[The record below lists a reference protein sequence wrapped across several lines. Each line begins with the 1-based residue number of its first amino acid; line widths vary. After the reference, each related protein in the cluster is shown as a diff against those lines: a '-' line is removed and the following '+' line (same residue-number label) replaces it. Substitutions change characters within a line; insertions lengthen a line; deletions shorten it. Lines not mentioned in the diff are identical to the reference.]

1 MKRFHRTS
9 PIACAFFYKFSAIHR
24 RKVARATRSLE
35 ITGSSVGV
43 LGEEAYALAAGGL
56 SGQAMPLPGRER
68 RSFQGRCT
76 HPSGRAALARHT
88 PVPVLGYGQFP
99 VGQGE
104 RQFPVTVVP
113 QTCSYCHSS
122 LSTCTARA
130 WLCRG
135 PPLNTIILSLS
146 PSPAWH
152 GGGTAG
158 AGGVGCAV
166 ARLAASART
175 TLSSARTSHRPR
187 SLVTLMA
194 KRFSTPRTD
203 RKNAS
208 RLRARSFEASHTTHS
223 DSRNTVAAA
232 QFSALHARSRRTSS
246 SERGGRIA
254 LKDLLVVMLY

>member
-9 PIACAFFYKFSAIHR
+9 PIACAFVYKFSAIHR

-56 SGQAMPLPGRER
+56 SGQAMPLPGWER
-68 RSFQGRCT
+68 GSFQGRCT

-99 VGQGE
+99 VGQRE

-232 QFSALHARSRRTSS
+232 QFSALHAWSRRTSS
-246 SERGGRIA
+246 SERHGRIA